1 MCEADAKV
9 GHLLLRGLRIVKND
23 LAGEAAE
30 LIRAWIARRDGP
42 FVGPLMSGGR
52 FGERDRRRGV
62 CDGGEGEEEGAV
74 RRKEAICIWVSVPEV
89 LIFSGHLWI
98 MARC

>member
-1 MCEADAKV
+1 LVSVTGGAAFAMEA
-9 GHLLLRGLRIVKND
+9 R
-23 LAGEAAE
+23 
-30 LIRAWIARRDGP
+30 ARR
-42 FVGPLMSGGR
+42 R
-52 FGERDRRRGV
+52 
-62 CDGGEGEEEGAV
+62 GAV